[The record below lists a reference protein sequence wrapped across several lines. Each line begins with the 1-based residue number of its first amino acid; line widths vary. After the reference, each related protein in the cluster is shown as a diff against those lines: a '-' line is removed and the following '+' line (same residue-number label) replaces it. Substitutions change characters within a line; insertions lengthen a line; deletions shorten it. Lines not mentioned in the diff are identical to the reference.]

1 MIFSPRPF
9 LAADGSRWWPH
20 GLSKYYPFY
29 SFFAKHVFVIDYYKI
44 SLYHWFFKHRHNI
57 KYCGFVESIL
67 LIFCARLKVRSQR
80 ALFWKNA
87 SKHLT
92 IIIIV
97 LKITYYWIPVDF
109 LMFIFI
115 RIIVIRCLLRRCLV
129 DYWSF
134 INNKHILTQ
143 IVYNL

>member
-1 MIFSPRPF
+1 MIFSPSPF
-9 LAADGSRWWPH
+9 LATDGSRWWPR

-29 SFFAKHVFVIDYYKI
+29 LCFAKRVSVIDYYKI
-44 SLYHWFFKHRHNI
+44 PLYHWFIKRRHDI
-57 KYCGFVESIL
+57 KYCGFLEIIL
-67 LIFCARLKVRSQR
+67 PIFCTRLKVRSQR

-97 LKITYYWIPVDF
+97 SKITFYWIPVDF

-115 RIIVIRCLLRRCLV
+115 RNIIIKFSLRLCLI
-129 DYWSF
+129 DYCWF
-134 INNKHILTQ
+134 INNKHFLT
-143 IVYNL
+143 